1 MKSSG
6 KVLLLLV
13 GTALAALACGAPADQ
28 ADQAP
33 EYAEDAADATPVDEA
48 AADAMPVDEVERYRA
63 VVVPEG
69 LTWLEAKERAE
80 AAGGHL
86 VTIGSAEENE
96 QVHALIADN
105 PDIWF
110 NLDVTAVID
119 GEERALQVT
128 SGPWIGLYQPQG
140 SPEPDGGWV
149 WVTGD
154 VVEYANW
161 SMGEIEEPNDL
172 GGVEHYGHF
181 FGQGLD
187 NRAAGWNDASN
198 DVSHDLVAVGGI
210 EIVGEVQNPR
220 GYIVEFDQ

>member
-28 ADQAP
+28 ADQADQAA
-33 EYAEDAADATPVDEA
+33 EYAEDAADATPVDEF
-48 AADAMPVDEVERYRA
+48 ERYRA

-69 LTWLEAKERAE
+69 VRWLEAKERAE

-105 PDIWF
+105 PDIWI
-110 NLDVTAVID
+110 NLEFTAVID
-119 GEERALQVT
+119 GEEGAIQVT
-128 SGPWIGLYQPQG
+128 SGPWIGLHQPVG
-140 SPEPDGGWV
+140 SPEPDGGWA
-149 WVTGD
+149 WVTGEA
-154 VVEYANW
+154 VEYTNW
-161 SMGEIEEPNDL
+161 SMGEFEEPNDL
-172 GGVEHYGHF
+172 GGVEHYGQF

-187 NRAAGWNDASN
+187 SRAAGWNDASS
-198 DVSHDLVAVGGI
+198 DPSHDLVAVGV
-210 EIVGEVQNPR
+210 EIVGELHNPR
-220 GYIVEFDQ
+220 GYIVEFEQ